1 MEATRLAG
9 PGDLGCL
16 VQLCRQAGDE
26 LAGLQRGALYQ
37 VPGWGCDLSSD
48 GLRSALDDPAR
59 TVRVGT
65 IDDHVVGCGVAR
77 RQVLAQGGA
86 HGLVEVLYVEPAAR
100 NVGLGEAMMDAMM
113 AWMVAEGC
121 LGVDVAVLPG
131 HRAAKSFMES
141 AGFKARLI
149 VMHHPGGVSSPPYEP

>member
-1 MEATRLAG
+1 MEGSRPAG

-16 VQLCRQAGDE
+16 VELCRQAAE
-26 LAGLQRGALYQ
+26 EMAGLRRGPRYQ
-37 VPGWGCDLSSD
+37 IQDGGCDLSPAW
-48 GLRSALDDPAR
+48 LRSALADPAR

-65 IDDHVVGCGVAR
+65 IGDHVVGCGVAR
-77 RQVLAQGGA
+77 AQALPEGRA
-86 HGLVEVLYVEPAAR
+86 HGLVEVLYVEPGAR
-100 NVGLGEAMMDAMM
+100 KVGVGEAMMEAMTTWL
-113 AWMVAEGC
+113 ADQDC

-149 VMHHPGGVSSPPYEP
+149 VMHRPAVS